1 MDWDPSLFLGYEK
14 ERRSHFFQ
22 KPPVQHSVHGWK
34 REFIHCTAAF
44 LCPVYRLEL
53 SRGQEKIAN
62 KKKKTRER
70 F

>member
-14 ERRSHFFQ
+14 ERRSRFFQ
-22 KPPVQHSVHGWK
+22 KPPVPSVHGWK
-34 REFIHCTAAF
+34 REFIYCTAAF

-53 SRGQEKIAN
+53 SKGQEKIAN